1 MAKDGDPFE
10 MNAAAKQVMAHAFG
24 AVDGYFDNLKKTIS
38 AAPSGGTEFGERLKS
53 YAEKNAAATHDFMK
67 QLSQAKDLQDI
78 FRIQTEFVQAQV
90 SAFSEQ
96 TKSLGE
102 SFAKAAGDLKFP
114 MKPGS

>member
-1 MAKDGDPFE
+1 
-10 MNAAAKQVMAHAFG
+10 
-24 AVDGYFDNLKKTIS
+24 
-38 AAPSGGTEFGERLKS
+38 
-53 YAEKNAAATHDFMK
+53 
-67 QLSQAKDLQDI
+67 
-78 FRIQTEFVQAQV
+78 V